1 MSAVSFWG
9 CGGPPDLGVMPA
21 RDLFDR
27 GMDQF
32 QREKYLQSI
41 ETFQTLVFNYPGES
55 VVDTAQFYL
64 ASSYFG
70 EKSYILAAVE
80 FNRLLVN
87 YPSSLFAP
95 RAQLM
100 RAVCYFEG
108 TPKHYGLDQSDL
120 QLAIVQFEDF
130 IIDYPESDAIDD
142 ARKYLSIAQNRL
154 ARKCYES
161 GVVYV
166 RLRDYRGSRTY
177 FQKVIDEYTETEYA
191 ANATFYIAD
200 GYFKSG
206 DWDEAH
212 ERFEN
217 FKIVFP
223 DHEWIDQATERS
235 CEAMIEG
242 GKEAF
247 DDADYELARTRF
259 DRFKLI
265 CGGDADKLEEV
276 DEYLQQIGEA
286 PVVETPQENAG
297 S

>member
-1 MSAVSFWG
+1 M
-9 CGGPPDLGVMPA
+9 PDRV
-21 RDLFDR
+21 LFNR

-32 QREKYLQSI
+32 QREKYHHSV

-70 EKSYILAAVE
+70 QKSYILAAVE

-87 YPSSLFAP
+87 YHSSAFAP
-95 RAQLM
+95 RSQLM
-100 RAVCYFEG
+100 KAVCYFEG

-120 QLAIVQFEDF
+120 QLAIDQFEDF
-130 IIDYPESDAIDD
+130 LIDYPESDATDD
-142 ARKYLSIAQNRL
+142 AHEYLSLAKSRL

-166 RLRDYRGSRTY
+166 RLRDYRASRVY
-177 FQKVIDEYTETEYA
+177 FQKVIDDYIETEYA

-200 GYFKSG
+200 GCFNSRE
-206 DWDEAH
+206 WDEAH

-223 DHEWIDQATERS
+223 DHEWIDLATEHS
-235 CEAMIEG
+235 CEALIEG

-247 DDADYELARTRF
+247 EAANHELARTRF
-259 DRFKLI
+259 ERFKLI
-265 CGGDADKLEEV
+265 CGGDSDKLEEV
-276 DEYLQQIGEA
+276 NEYLNQIDVP